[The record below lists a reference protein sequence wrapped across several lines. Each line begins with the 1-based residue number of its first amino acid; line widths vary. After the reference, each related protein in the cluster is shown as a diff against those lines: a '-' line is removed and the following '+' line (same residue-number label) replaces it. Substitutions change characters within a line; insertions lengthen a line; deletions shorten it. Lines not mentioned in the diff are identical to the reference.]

1 MSVCLSFYASDGM
14 NGGGWCEMTEMPSV
28 FLGEVGYGFGKRKEA
43 VTCFSKFVWVT
54 LLCMGIN

>member
-1 MSVCLSFYASDGM
+1 M
-14 NGGGWCEMTEMPSV
+14 NGGGWYEMTEMPSV